1 MMITENNVCLMGEYQ
16 IILFTFKK
24 ILSENCINPLI
35 YLEAIMKLSNEEE
48 TNILRKH
55 WLE

>member
-24 ILSENCINPLI
+24 IRSENCINPLI